1 MPNQFTSQEIER
13 FLNWTLPGL
22 AMYYRDTQL
31 PAEAIA
37 KYTPGLVFRSAT
49 FVDVS
54 AFAGQLTKNCRFVFA
69 SSKAAPIYKFNADT
83 EKWQLHTMNCNSYF
97 KVLDVY
103 TQGDKT
109 QIFLL
114 HIPAKAIAFF
124 ENSVLKLGENN
135 VEEQITARARESFD
149 SKMKMAPVAV
159 LEEQDWIDRTN
170 FPIGLDKQLDY
181 FTCYPTED
189 LYPPAKPLYTAIR
202 KMTGDEDDLNEPEI
216 RLPGANPKTDNL
228 FTKGFGKN

>member
-1 MPNQFTSQEIER
+1 MPDQNNSQEIGR
-13 FLNWTLPGL
+13 LLNWTLPGL
-22 AMYYRDTQL
+22 AMYYRDTEL

-37 KYTPGLVFRSAT
+37 KYTPGLIFRSAT

-69 SSKAAPIYKFNADT
+69 SSKAAPVYKFNAET

-103 TQGDKT
+103 TKGDKT

-114 HIPAKAIAFF
+114 HIPAKGISFF
-124 ENSVLKLGENN
+124 EKSVLTLGDNN

-149 SKMKMAPVAV
+149 QKMAMPPAAA
-159 LEEQDWIDRTN
+159 LEEAGWIERTN
-170 FPIGLDKQLDY
+170 FPIGLDKQFD
-181 FTCYPTED
+181 FFSCYPTED
-189 LYPPAKPLYTAIR
+189 LYPPAKPLYSAIK
-202 KMTGDEDDLNEPEI
+202 KMTGDEDDLNEAEI
-216 RLPGANPKTDNL
+216 RLPGASQVKDDFFAN
-228 FTKGFGKN
+228 GFGKN